1 MNSFEIITKY
11 LPQAVDKYF
20 FEDAKTAILE
30 KGTKFIDVNF
40 AETGYVKIANI
51 LLDALGD
58 YYQTQQNSENF
69 VSPGSARPSD
79 PANYAA
85 YAGNIGSGERDGFPI
100 GGVSLKWEIFRLQ
113 WVRGRQLRIDYIA
126 NEETAGVVIGNA
138 VEEFN
143 RTKVIPE
150 VDATRFSYMA
160 GYASASLGNLKT
172 EAEATL
178 GANAVIA
185 AFNEAFAWLSEHEV
199 PADSQIIFV
208 NPTIMRFIRSTNELS
223 RFLTQ
228 ENYRS
233 DAGIDFT
240 VEKYGER
247 PIIEVPSNRFFTDVL
262 LTQNGYRATS
272 TSKIINYMVVST
284 KAVLP
289 LRKLEWSKVYDENLS
304 GLAGFHGYLINYLLY
319 HGMVIPKN
327 KVPGLYISVSDKD
340 ATTKVNTL
348 AIDTM
353 AGNTVN
359 GWMLR
364 RYFTNPAGLRGTVVY
379 RAAAFT
385 LGADVD
391 LTQAV
396 AEASVDST
404 HFGIVTEGVE
414 IVSASATSYYF
425 ALVDMYGKVV
435 ATSGSVTLVKKSA

>member
-85 YAGNIGSGERDGFPI
+85 YAGNIGTGERDGFPI

-150 VDATRFSYMA
+150 VDATRFAYMA
-160 GYASASLGNLKT
+160 GYASASLGNLNT
-172 EAEATL
+172 AVTIS
-178 GANAVIA
+178 ANTIIDHFNA
-185 AFNEAFAWLSEHEV
+185 AFEWLSEHEV
-199 PADSQIIFV
+199 PAESQIIFV
-208 NPTIMRFIRSTNELS
+208 NPTVMRQIRSTTELAK
-223 RFLTQ
+223 FLTQ

-240 VEKYGER
+240 IEKYGER

-272 TSKIINYMVVST
+272 TSKLINYMVVST

-289 LRKLEWSKVYDENLS
+289 LRKLEWSKVYNEDLS

-319 HGMVIPKN
+319 HGMVIPEN
-327 KVPGLYISVSDKD
+327 KVPGLYVSVSNAD

-348 AIDTM
+348 AIDTV

-359 GWMLR
+359 GWLLR

-379 RAAAFT
+379 QGAAFI
-385 LGADVD
+385 LGASVD
-391 LTQAV
+391 LADAV
-396 AEASVDST
+396 AESSVDTT
-404 HFGIVTEGVE
+404 HFGIAQEGVE

-425 ALVDMYGKVV
+425 ALVDMYGKVI
-435 ATSGSVTLVKKSA
+435 ATSGEVTLVKKSA

>member
-160 GYASASLGNLKT
+160 GYASASLGNLNT
-172 EAEATL
+172 
-178 GANAVIA
+178 AVTIA
-185 AFNEAFAWLSEHEV
+185 ANTIIDKFNEAFEWLSEHEV
-199 PADSQIIFV
+199 PSDSQIIFV
-208 NPTIMRFIRSTNELS
+208 SPAIMRQIRSTTELT

-262 LTQNGYRATS
+262 LTQNGYRATP
-272 TSKIINYMVVST
+272 TSKLINFMVVST

-319 HGMVIPKN
+319 HGMVIPEN
-327 KVPGLYISVSDKD
+327 KVPGLFVSVSDAN

-353 AGNTVN
+353 AGDTQYA
-359 GWMLR
+359 WKLR
-364 RYFTNPAGLRGTVVY
+364 RFYTNPAGLRGTVVY
-379 RAAAFT
+379 KGSAFT
-385 LGADVD
+385 LGGDITSVGTAGTDYF
-391 LTQAV
+391 V
-396 AEASVDST
+396 A
-404 HFGIVTEGVE
+404 TEGANITE
-414 IVSASATSYYF
+414 DAGSKSYYF
-425 ALVDMYGKVV
+425 ALVDMYGKIIAVSGLVAVV
-435 ATSGSVTLVKKSA
+435 QHA

>member
-51 LLDALGD
+51 LLDGLGD

-69 VSPGSARPSD
+69 VSPASARPDD

-85 YAGNIGSGERDGFPI
+85 YAGNLGTGERDGFPL

-113 WVRGRQLRIDYIA
+113 WVRSRQLRIDYIA
-126 NEETAGVVIGNA
+126 NEETASVVIGNA

-150 VDATRFSYMA
+150 CDAVRFAYMA
-160 GYASASLGNLKT
+160 LSASASLGNLKT
-172 EAEATL
+172 AETIS
-178 GANAVIA
+178 ANTIISN
-185 AFNEAFAWLSEHEV
+185 FNAGFEWLSEHEV

-208 NPTIMRFIRSTNELS
+208 NPAVMTQIRNTSELTK
-223 RFLTQ
+223 FLTQ
-228 ENYRS
+228 SDYRS

-240 VEKYGER
+240 VEKYNGR
-247 PIIEVPSNRFFTDVL
+247 PIIEVPTNRFFTDVL
-262 LTQNGYRATS
+262 LTQNGYRATAD
-272 TSKIINYMVVST
+272 SKIINYMIVST

-319 HGMVIPKN
+319 HGIIIPEN
-327 KVPGLYISVSDKD
+327 KVPGLYVSVSNGA
-340 ATTKVNTL
+340 ATSKVNTL
-348 AIDTM
+348 AIDTVVG
-353 AGNTVN
+353 ASQYA
-359 GWMLR
+359 WRLR
-364 RYFTNPAGLRGTVVY
+364 RFYTNPAGLRGTVVF
-379 RAAAFT
+379 RTAAFT
-385 LGADVD
+385 LGGTVD
-391 LTQAV
+391 LGDAV
-396 AEASVDST
+396 TTTASVTDSAFMIATEGVDIAEASS
-404 HFGIVTEGVE
+404 GK
-414 IVSASATSYYF
+414 AYYF
-425 ALVDMYGKVV
+425 ALVDGYGKVV
-435 ATSGSVTLVKKSA
+435 AVSGETAVSQRA